1 MRYGCKLR
9 EYQNAVSGVL
19 EEFEIAK
26 KQHKTVIPI
35 AFPEM
40 MSEVIWKEVKNN
52 ITKYPY
58 LESCIDLLT
67 YEQSPDALACHIVQI
82 LDSVQATT

>member
-1 MRYGCKLR
+1 MEKTHIIKSLTFQM
-9 EYQNAVSGVL
+9 ENV
-19 EEFEIAK
+19 AK
-26 KQHKTVIPI
+26 IFHNITEAYLNQ
-35 AFPEM
+35 
-40 MSEVIWKEVKNN
+40 EVKNN